1 MEDRT
6 QIKFSN
12 PDIDG
17 TPQPQLITLE
27 QETPIEGT
35 GERDDGESFTYHK
48 WLCTNSQYFMASD
61 SLDGMLKLVPN
72 KVGKPLK
79 IEKVD
84 NPKGGYPYFQ
94 INGMHKDALVKEVT
108 SQGLSTET
116 ISPVMPPQTTT
127 MPTSN
132 TDGALTRL
140 EQKLDQIIQILSTVK
155 TVGKVA
161 DSLAPPRQPPVEVEE
176 EEIPF

>member
-35 GERDDGESFTYHK
+35 GERDNGEAFTYHK
-48 WLCTNSQYFMASD
+48 WLCTNDQYFMASP

-79 IEKVD
+79 IEKVE
-84 NPKGGYPYFQ
+84 NPKGGYPFFQ
-94 INGMHKDALVKEVT
+94 INGMHKDDLIKEET
-108 SQGLSTET
+108 SQGLSAET

-140 EQKLDQIIQILSTVK
+140 EQKLDQIIQILSSVK
-155 TVGKVA
+155 TIGRVA
-161 DSLAPPRQPPVEVEE
+161 DNLAPHRQPTAVE